1 MKRTGS
7 TRFGRVMTPS
17 ALAVVLLIALIPAA
31 SYAETLALILRQAPS
46 SGGKMDPEPGLY
58 YFERGTEVS
67 LTASPKRGYK
77 FIRWFGEVADATAV
91 TTTTYLN
98 RAKVVVAVFQ
108 SVQHRVELTDM
119 DRATNGAGSPGG
131 RITGRSVYVGGGGGG
146 GVSYTH
152 IPPEQHIR
160 YIVIPEPGTILLVGI
175 CAALVRSRR
184 LHCS

>member
-7 TRFGRVMTPS
+7 TRFARVMAPS
-17 ALAVVLLIALIPAA
+17 ALAVVLLIAPFPAA
-31 SYAETLALILRQAPS
+31 SHAETFALILRQAPY

-77 FIRWFGEVADATAV
+77 FIRWFGEVADPTAV
-91 TTTTYLN
+91 TTSTYLD

-108 SVQHRVELTDM
+108 SVQHSVELADM
-119 DRATNGAGSPGG
+119 DRATVGAGSPGG
-131 RITGRSVYVGGGGGG
+131 RVTGRSVYVGGGGGG
-146 GVSYTH
+146 GVSYIY

-175 CAALVRSRR
+175 CAALLRRKR